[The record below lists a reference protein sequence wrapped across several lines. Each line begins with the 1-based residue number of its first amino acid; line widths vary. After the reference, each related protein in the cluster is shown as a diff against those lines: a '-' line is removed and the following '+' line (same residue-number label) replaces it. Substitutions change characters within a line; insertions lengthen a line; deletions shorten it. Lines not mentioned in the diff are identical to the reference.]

1 MRRTSRQAA
10 RSLGWVVLCG
20 ASPALA
26 QDVLALPQAIDL
38 ALSDQPALTAYD
50 RTAEAA
56 ADAAVAA
63 GQLPD
68 PELVVAVR
76 NLPVTGDG
84 AFSFGSA
91 MMTMKSVGVQR
102 RQVRAQKRRALS
114 AQALAQGDVSLAEQ
128 ELLARRIRREVM
140 LSWASVLEAQETQA
154 TLSTL
159 TDRLRSRQRIVEAN
173 VATGGAIAAEVIAI
187 SAEIG
192 AATGDLLAARDREAA
207 ARAALARWIGDAAQR
222 PLAAQMPICRPAS
235 REAALAS
242 LDTHPSLGVED
253 RRVALAERGGDA
265 ARSDRLLDWGWSLMY
280 GQRDNRSDLFT
291 VQVTLDLPL
300 NRGKLQDRR
309 IAQSDRLADA
319 ARDRQTDERR
329 QLVAGLNQSWAEWSA
344 ANARLTATQATVI
357 PALQGA
363 QTALEARYSGGG
375 DSLQGVQAARERTT
389 RALLTVVDERAALG
403 RATADLLYYV
413 GECTP

>member
-1 MRRTSRQAA
+1 MRRA
-10 RSLGWVVLCG
+10 RFHLALLLGGV
-20 ASPALA
+20 ALA
-26 QDVLALPQAIDL
+26 AAGPAFAQDTLTLPNAIDL

-50 RTAEAA
+50 RTFEAAAEAA
-56 ADAAVAA
+56 VVAS
-63 GQLPD
+63 QLPD

-76 NLPVTGDG
+76 SLPVTGDG
-84 AFSFGSA
+84 AFSFSSA
-91 MMTMKSVGVQR
+91 LPTTKSVGVQR
-102 RQVRAQKRRALS
+102 RQVRSQKLRALS
-114 AQALAQGDVSLAEQ
+114 AQALAGGDVSLAEQ

-159 TDRLRSRQRIVEAN
+159 VDRLRSRQRIVEAN

-207 ARAALARWIGDAAQR
+207 ARASLARWIGDASQR
-222 PLAAQMPICRPAS
+222 PIAPAMLICRPAN
-235 REAALAS
+235 REAALAAVES
-242 LDTHPSLGVED
+242 HPLLDVEN
-253 RRVALAERGGDA
+253 RRVALVERGGDVS
-265 ARSDRLLDWGWSLMY
+265 RSDRLLDWGWSLMY

-291 VQVTLDLPL
+291 VQVTFDLPF

-309 IAQSDRLADA
+309 IAQADRLADA
-319 ARDRQTDERR
+319 ARDRQADERR
-329 QLVAGLNQSWAEWSA
+329 QLVAGLNQSWAQWSA
-344 ANARLTATQATVI
+344 ASARLTATQATVI

-363 QTALEARYSGGG
+363 ETALEARYSGGG
-375 DSLQGVQAARERTT
+375 DMLQGVQAARERTT

-403 RATADLLYYV
+403 RATADLLYFV
-413 GECTP
+413 GECAP

>member
-1 MRRTSRQAA
+1 MRHAGREAA
-10 RSLGWVVLCG
+10 RLLGWVAICG
-20 ASPALA
+20 ASPAMA

-91 MMTMKSVGVQR
+91 MMTMKSIGVQR
-102 RQVRAQKRRALS
+102 RQVRSRKRRALS

-140 LSWASVLEAQETQA
+140 LSWASVLEARETQA

-207 ARAALARWIGDAAQR
+207 ARALLARWIGDAAQR
-222 PLAAQMPICRPAS
+222 PLAAAMPICRPAS

-242 LDTHPSLGVED
+242 LDTHPLLGVED

-309 IAQSDRLADA
+309 IAQADRLADA
-319 ARDRQTDERR
+319 ARDRQADERR
-329 QLVAGLNQSWAEWSA
+329 QLVAGLNQSWAQWSA

-413 GECTP
+413 GECAP

>member
-1 MRRTSRQAA
+1 MRRAGRKAA
-10 RSLGWVVLCG
+10 RLLGWVAICG
-20 ASPALA
+20 ASPAVA

-56 ADAAVAA
+56 AEAAVAV

-68 PELVVAVR
+68 PELVLAVR

-91 MMTMKSVGVQR
+91 ITTMKSVGIQR
-102 RQVRAQKRRALS
+102 RQVRSQKRRALS

-413 GECTP
+413 GECVP